1 MAAAASAVAEAGL
14 RPNGDT
20 AMSALPQSGAA
31 SPRREHLGLL
41 LRELRLLLRSR
52 MAVAALGLLGVLSL
66 AACLNGLHQV
76 RAQTAAIEQ
85 ARALQAESAELL
97 MARYGSDQEPGI
109 ISYHRFVLSWDAPA
123 ALGFAAIGQ
132 RDIAPWLLRVR
143 ALGLQAQLYEGE
155 HANAELAL
163 AGRFDFAFVLVY
175 LTPLVLIAL
184 LHDLISSE
192 REAGRLRLLQ
202 SLPEAGR
209 GLWRRRAG
217 LRVAAVWV
225 VSCAPACGVVVLAG
239 APLLQGS
246 TLLAIS
252 ALYLLFWSGLCLWL
266 GARERSSGTHAAH
279 LVGAWLLLC
288 LVLPT
293 LGQAA
298 LQRAL
303 PAESGMDLMLAQRE
317 EVHAGWDRPKPETFE
332 RFFQDHPEWRD
343 TAPVLERFHWKW
355 YYALQHA
362 GDWSVR
368 EQVADYRSTIEA
380 RERGA
385 RQLGWLLPGVAV
397 QAAVHRLAA
406 SDLQAHLAYL
416 DRVASFHRELRVHLY
431 PYVFDELPW
440 TAADAACAPVYRDA
454 EGDSELPLQLW
465 LMLLIAAGVGI
476 GLGRRGLR
484 RIAG

>member
-1 MAAAASAVAEAGL
+1 MNALSQFDAV
-14 RPNGDT
+14 
-20 AMSALPQSGAA
+20 PQ
-31 SPRREHLGLL
+31 RRERLALL
-41 LRELRLLLRSR
+41 RRELRLLLRSR
-52 MAVAALGLLGVLSL
+52 MAVAALALLGALSL
-66 AACLNGLHQV
+66 AACLNGFNQV
-76 RAQTAAIEQ
+76 IAQAAAIEQ
-85 ARALQAESAELL
+85 AQALQTESADLL
-97 MARYGSDQEPGI
+97 MAQYGREQEPGI
-109 ISYHRFVLSWDAPA
+109 IGYHRFALTWDAPA

-155 HANAELAL
+155 HANPELAL

-175 LTPLVLIAL
+175 LAPLVLIAL

-192 REAGRLRLLQ
+192 RETGRMRLLH
-202 SLPEAGR
+202 SLPGCH

-217 LRVAAVWV
+217 LRVAAVWLAL
-225 VSCAPACGVVVLAG
+225 SAPACGVALFAG
-239 APLLQGS
+239 VPILEWVSLS
-246 TLLAIS
+246 AIGG
-252 ALYLLFWSGLCLWL
+252 LYLLFWGGLCLWL
-266 GARERSSGTHAAH
+266 GAHERSSGAHAAH

-293 LGQAA
+293 VGDAA

-303 PAESGMDLMLAQRE
+303 PTESGMELMLAQRE

-343 TAPVLERFHWKW
+343 TAPVQERFHWKW

-368 EQVADYRSTIEA
+368 EQVAAYRASIEA
-380 RERGA
+380 REHGA

-397 QAAVHRLAA
+397 QAAVHRLTD

-416 DRVASFHRELRVHLY
+416 DRVADLHRELRVHLY
-431 PYVFDELPW
+431 PYVFDERPW
-440 TAADAACAPVYRDA
+440 TTADAASAPVYRDA
-454 EGDSELPLQLW
+454 HGDSSLPVQLW
-465 LMLLIAAGVGI
+465 LMLLIAAGLGI

-484 RIAG
+484 RVAG